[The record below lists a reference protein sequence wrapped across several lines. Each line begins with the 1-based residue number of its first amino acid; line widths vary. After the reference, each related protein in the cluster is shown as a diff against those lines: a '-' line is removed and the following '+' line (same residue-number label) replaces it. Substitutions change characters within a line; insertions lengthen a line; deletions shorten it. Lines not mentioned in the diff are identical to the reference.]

1 MLTQADVV
9 VVTND
14 IIYNLIVEGLDKT
27 YFVCNDNVTS
37 NTCLD
42 EVGLKL
48 NSYEI
53 NYSRPSITNNK
64 VKKLN
69 SILRPILSSRLGKD

>member
-27 YFVCNDNVTS
+27 YFVCNDNFTS

-53 NYSRPSITNNK
+53 NYSRPSIANKK
-64 VKKLN
+64 VKK
-69 SILRPILSSRLGKD
+69 